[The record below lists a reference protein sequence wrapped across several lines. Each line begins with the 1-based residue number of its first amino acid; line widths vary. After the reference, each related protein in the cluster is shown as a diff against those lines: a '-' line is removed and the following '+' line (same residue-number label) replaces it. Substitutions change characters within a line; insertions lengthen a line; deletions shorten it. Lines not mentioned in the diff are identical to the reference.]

1 MISAL
6 VHFGYCECCNLQ
18 QRMNLIMFLY
28 AVLNTVQLSYP
39 KCMLVTFG
47 KQKLITLKR
56 LTLVQCCHY
65 SEPIKFN
72 FLIWSKGSRVDM

>member
-18 QRMNLIMFLY
+18 QRMNLIMFFY
-28 AVLNTVQLSYP
+28 AVLNTLQLSYP

-47 KQKLITLKR
+47 KQKLIT
-56 LTLVQCCHY
+56 
-65 SEPIKFN
+65 
-72 FLIWSKGSRVDM
+72 